1 MNIPI
6 EVLQYIDSFICDKYK
21 TYSNLSMIS
30 NKFNKSNCN
39 ISKYKNLLSCGCH
52 DNIYQINAVCKL
64 IYAKTYKES
73 NINNVDKEFS
83 LDKDAKSY
91 FTIHFISKKSLKIA
105 EPYLKDFGVV
115 SHYCCS
121 NTGVMYYC

>member
-6 EVLQYIDSFICDKYK
+6 EIIKYIDGFLCDKDKEYI
-21 TYSNLSMIS
+21 NLSLIS
-30 NKFNKSNCN
+30 SQFDKSNCN
-39 ISKYKNLLSCGCH
+39 LLRYKDLLVCKCH
-52 DNIYQINAVCKL
+52 DNIYKINAVIKL
-64 IYAKTYKES
+64 IYAKTYKQS
-73 NINNVDKEFS
+73 NINSLDRSFS
-83 LDKDAKSY
+83 LDTDAKSY

>member
-6 EVLQYIDSFICDKYK
+6 EIIQYIDSFLCDKEKKYI
-21 TYSNLSMIS
+21 NLSLIS
-30 NKFNKSNCN
+30 CKFNKSNCK
-39 ISKYKNLLSCGCH
+39 ILRYKDLLACNCH
-52 DNIYQINAVCKL
+52 DNIYKINAVTKL
-64 IYAKTYKES
+64 IYAKTYKQS
-73 NINNVDKEFS
+73 NITTIDSSFS
-83 LDKDAKSY
+83 LDKETRSY

-105 EPYLKDFGVV
+105 EPYLKDFGIV